1 VNENRPAGTVVGT
14 LSTADPDA
22 GDSHTY
28 SLVDQPGVCN
38 GPDNTAF
45 QISGD
50 DLMTNAVFDY
60 ETRTSYVICIMTDDS
75 RGGTLQKQITIAVL
89 NINLDQENSYAI
101 RYANWIGVLDV
112 NAYGGGYRT
121 AQTGLMSFKP
131 GSKKFTSLKVIMY
144 RGPDQGK
151 AQILVDG
158 KVNKTVDL
166 YNATPQWNY
175 QVPVDK
181 LSSAAHTIAIK
192 ALNKKQ
198 NASSGKQIRVDG
210 FIIKSTTYDDNSSSV
225 TSLDSWSY
233 VTNRAANGG
242 SYRISSKKASA
253 LYSFSGTQTSWI
265 TAQGP
270 AYGKAAI
277 YVDGMLAQTVDLY
290 SKATHWNYL
299 VSIIGLSNGPHVLEI
314 RVLGTRNL
322 KSKGASVIIDAVGMQ

>member
-1 VNENRPAGTVVGT
+1 
-14 LSTADPDA
+14 
-22 GDSHTY
+22 
-28 SLVDQPGVCN
+28 VDQPGVCN
-38 GPDNTAF
+38 GTDNTAF

-50 DLMTNAVFDY
+50 DLRTNAVFDY
-60 ETRTSYVICIMTDDS
+60 ETRTSYVICIQTDDGT
-75 RGGTLQKQITIAVL
+75 GGMFQKQFTIAVL

-101 RYANWIGVLDV
+101 QYTNWKGVLDV

-121 AQTGLMSFKP
+121 AQTGIMSFKP
-131 GSKKFTSLKVIMY
+131 GTKKFTSLKVIMY

-175 QVPVDK
+175 QVSVDK

-210 FIIKSTTYDDNSSSV
+210 FIIRATTYDDNVSSV
-225 TSLDSWSY
+225 TLFDTWSL

-242 SYRISSKKASA
+242 SYRISGKKTSA
-253 LYSFSGTQTSWI
+253 FYSFTGAQTSWI

-270 AYGKAAI
+270 IYGKAAI
-277 YVDGMLAQTVDLY
+277 YVDGVLIQNVDLY
-290 SKATHWNYL
+290 SKTLHWNYL
-299 VSIIGLSNGPHVLEI
+299 VSITGLSNGPHTLEI
-314 RVLGTRNL
+314 RVLGAKNI
-322 KSKGASVIIDAVGMQ
+322 KSKGTAVIIDAVGMQ